1 MANGEGLLYQKP
13 NDPMATPVYV
23 AGIGSLLKYKFALS
37 LSHKY
42 YYGLQWAIDSTVLN
56 FNFI

>member
-13 NDPMATPVYV
+13 NDPMAMPVYV

-42 YYGLQWAIDSTVLN
+42 YYGL
-56 FNFI
+56 